1 MLVEVWSDVVCPW
14 CYIGLTRFHKA
25 LVNFEHKDQVQVV
38 HRAFQLNPDAPFD
51 EQRLTLEVLAE
62 KYGGGIEGVRQMTK
76 QVTEVAASDGL
87 EFHLDNTLSGNTLN
101 AHRLLV
107 SLENPDDQYE
117 LLNAMF
123 ASYFTDSKSL
133 FDTESLLEIVESAGL
148 DKQWAFEI
156 LDSESAYGEVV
167 SDQAT
172 AQSLGANGV
181 PFFVVDRKFDISGTQ
196 PTEVFEQALAQ
207 AWETTSN

>member
-1 MLVEVWSDVVCPW
+1 
-14 CYIGLTRFHKA
+14 
-25 LVNFEHKDQVQVV
+25 
-38 HRAFQLNPDAPFD
+38 
-51 EQRLTLEVLAE
+51 
-62 KYGGGIEGVRQMTK
+62 
-76 QVTEVAASDGL
+76 L

>member
-25 LVNFEHKDQVQVV
+25 LESFEHKEDVQVL
-38 HRAFQLNPDAPFD
+38 HRAFQLNPDAPAG
-51 EQRLTLEVLAE
+51 EQRLTLEVIGE
-62 KYGGGIEGVRQMTK
+62 KYGGGIEGARQMTE
-76 QVTEVAASDGL
+76 QVTQVAAQDGL
-87 EFHLDNTLSGNTLN
+87 EFHLDKTMSGNTLN

-107 SLENPDDQYE
+107 STESPEDQE
-117 LLNAMF
+117 KLLTAMF

-133 FDTESLLEIVESAGL
+133 FDSESLLEVVDQAGL
-148 DKQWAFEI
+148 SREWALQI
-156 LDSESAYGEVV
+156 LDSETAYGEVV

-181 PFFVVDRKFDISGTQ
+181 PFFVVDRKFGISGAQ
-196 PTEVFEQALAQ
+196 PVEVFAKALEQAWDSA
-207 AWETTSN
+207 SH